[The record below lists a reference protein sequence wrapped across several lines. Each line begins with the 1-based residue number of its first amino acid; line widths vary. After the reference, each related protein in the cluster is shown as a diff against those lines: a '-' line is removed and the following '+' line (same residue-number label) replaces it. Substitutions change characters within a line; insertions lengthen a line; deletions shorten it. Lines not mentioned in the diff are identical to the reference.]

1 MAADGDDLAR
11 QREPRNAHARGETA
25 IPMAHAGVI
34 AHLGSRPNAALLLR
48 GIARLAADQPS
59 LRTTRH
65 GVLPIEHF
73 DPPYHLRWEQVADR
87 RFLARTIETRLAS
100 PLAPHRPL
108 WELHC
113 FALPEGAALLLKVSA
128 TLEREAGGAVG
139 LLENL
144 ARACADESEPAVED
158 AGLLALP
165 GWALDRARGALGNAL
180 GLLDGPLERL
190 RGAVSELPTPDLLF
204 SRARDASAAGAALAG
219 HALEVARSLGL
230 SLNERAAAPT
240 AGGLA
245 WPVGGRRRVGAFD
258 LPLGAL
264 EALGAGMR
272 TSVGTL
278 VLAGTSSA
286 LARLESDR
294 GVTVPDVVAARVGL
308 PDLGTTELLLPLGHL
323 SPLARA
329 ERIHTS
335 LAGRLLERDQP
346 VVGAL
351 AAGLTA
357 LPRTLSWLARPI
369 FGASFALSIRVEA
382 PRQEPQTIAGARI
395 ERLYPIVGSTRD
407 CALTIGAL
415 PRDGRLG
422 VSFTVDEEAL
432 PQPEILETSLRSSFA
447 ELCASRPGSPAH

>member
-1 MAADGDDLAR
+1 MVVGGDDPGR
-11 QREPRNAHARGETA
+11 QREARHARGEPA
-25 IPMAHAGVI
+25 ASASHAGVI
-34 AHLGSRPNAALLLR
+34 AHLDARPNAALLLR
-48 GIARLAADQPS
+48 GIARLAADQPI
-59 LRTTRH
+59 LRTTRQ
-65 GVLPIEHF
+65 GVVPVEHF
-73 DPPYHLRWEQVADR
+73 DPPYHLRWEQIPDR

-100 PLAPHRPL
+100 PLVPHRPL

-113 FALPEGAALLLKVSA
+113 FALPEGAALLLKLSA
-128 TLEREAGGAVG
+128 SLEREAGGAVG

-144 ARACADESEPAVED
+144 ARACADESEPLAED
-158 AGLLALP
+158 GGFLALP
-165 GWALDRARGALGNAL
+165 GWALDRARGALGSAL
-180 GLLDGPLERL
+180 DLLGGPLERL

-204 SRARDASAAGAALAG
+204 SRAREAQAAGAALAG
-219 HALEVARSLGL
+219 HALEIARSLGL
-230 SLNERAAAPT
+230 SLNERAAT

-245 WPVGGRRRVGAFD
+245 WPIGGRRRVGAFD

-286 LARLESDR
+286 LARLENDR
-294 GVTVPDVVAARVGL
+294 GVAVPDVVAARVGL
-308 PDLGTTELLLPLGHL
+308 PDLGTSELLLPLGHL

-329 ERIHTS
+329 ERIHAS

-382 PRQEPQTIAGARI
+382 TRQEPQTIAGARI

-415 PRDGRLG
+415 PRNGRLG

-432 PQPEILETSLRSSFA
+432 PRPEILETALRSSFA